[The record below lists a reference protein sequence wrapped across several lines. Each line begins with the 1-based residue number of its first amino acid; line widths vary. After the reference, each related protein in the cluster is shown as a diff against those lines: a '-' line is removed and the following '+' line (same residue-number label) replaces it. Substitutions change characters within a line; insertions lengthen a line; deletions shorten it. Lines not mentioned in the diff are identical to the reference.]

1 MSILYRYTRDIKLSE
16 DLLQETFVSIFKNL
30 DKFDSAK
37 GSFEA
42 WTARLAVNA
51 ALQELRR
58 TKEISMAEI
67 PESSINFESSIHD
80 RMTIAELKK
89 TIDVLPDI
97 HRIILNMYYYDNYSH
112 KEIAD
117 ILGIKVSSSRSQL
130 TRARIILIER
140 WTKLNT
146 SGIS

>member
-1 MSILYRYTRDIKLSE
+1 
-16 DLLQETFVSIFKNL
+16 
-30 DKFDSAK
+30 
-37 GSFEA
+37 
-42 WTARLAVNA
+42 
-51 ALQELRR
+51 
-58 TKEISMAEI
+58 MAEI
-67 PESSINFESSIHD
+67 PEGSINFESSIHD